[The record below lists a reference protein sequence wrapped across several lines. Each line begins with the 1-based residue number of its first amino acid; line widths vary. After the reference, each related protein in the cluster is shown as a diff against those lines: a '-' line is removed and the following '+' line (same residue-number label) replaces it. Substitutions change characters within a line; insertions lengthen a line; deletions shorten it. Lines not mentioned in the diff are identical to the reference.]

1 MAARVERFIAE
12 AERVGAEPAVE
23 ARIAQGLPIPGFGH
37 QLYPAGDPRAAAL
50 LAAFSAPPAYEAIRQ
65 ATEALTGVQANVD
78 LALTAASATLG
89 LPDGSPFLMFAIA
102 RMAGWQA
109 RLRSEA
115 GADGADHP
123 PGERGMWGLN
133 LTLRAWARLAEA
145 C

>member
-12 AERVGAEPAVE
+12 AERVGAEAAVE

-50 LAAFSAPPAYEAIRQ
+50 LAAFDPPPAYEAVRQ

-78 LALTAASATLG
+78 LALTALSATLG
-89 LPDGSPFLMFAIA
+89 LPEGSPFLVFAIA

-109 RLRSEA
+109 HALEQAQTGQIIR
-115 GADGADHP
+115 P
-123 PGERGMWGLN
+123 
-133 LTLRAWARLAEA
+133 RARYVGPEPFA
-145 C
+145 